1 MKERKCVLGSVI
13 EVWTVGS
20 RRREWPEHPFPGGS
34 GEAAISNLPP
44 TLTGQ
49 TLSFCK
55 RYF

>member
-13 EVWTVGS
+13 DVWTVGS
-20 RRREWPEHPFPGGS
+20 GRRDWLEHPLLGGS
-34 GEAAISNLPP
+34 GEAAVSNLPP